1 MHVETTEGLHYAIA
15 LPVHSRT
22 RFILNLLPLL
32 QNATTLRRVV
42 SVFTGTKEGPVNMT
56 DFQGRKV
63 TDLLSHRGHAS
74 SLVTLSLE
82 SLAAKAPTVSFI
94 HNFPGFVTSGIAR
107 GTKGLMMGAFRLIS
121 TLLAPLL
128 SVPTVE
134 VGDRHVFLATSAKY
148 PAGESGDMAAGV
160 PLVGGVRVAR
170 GITGEVG
177 AGVYSVD
184 AQGESADVR
193 VEELLAQFRKEGLV
207 EEVWKRIVDELVR
220 ITGREAV

>member
-1 MHVETTEGLHYAIA
+1 
-15 LPVHSRT
+15 
-22 RFILNLLPLL
+22 
-32 QNATTLRRVV
+32 
-42 SVFTGTKEGPVNMT
+42 MT

-94 HNFPGFVTSGIAR
+94 HNFPGFVTSGITR

>member
-1 MHVETTEGLHYAIA
+1 
-15 LPVHSRT
+15 
-22 RFILNLLPLL
+22 
-32 QNATTLRRVV
+32 
-42 SVFTGTKEGPVNMT
+42 
-56 DFQGRKV
+56 
-63 TDLLSHRGHAS
+63 
-74 SLVTLSLE
+74 
-82 SLAAKAPTVSFI
+82 
-94 HNFPGFVTSGIAR
+94 
-107 GTKGLMMGAFRLIS
+107 MGAFRLIS